1 MNDPTAILKDAV
13 YITIGATVIAFQKA
27 QVQRQEIKKQLE
39 AQVDDARTN
48 FERLSGTVEER
59 LKLVEERLEG
69 VQSQVEHRFGSIQEQ
84 VDHVVANLEG
94 YLEDFEG
101 RLPEPARDLVT
112 QARTAA
118 KEAQDQLRNLV
129 SA

>member
-1 MNDPTAILKDAV
+1 MNDPTAILKDAA
-13 YITIGATVIAFQKA
+13 YITVGAAVIGFQKA

-39 AQVDDARTN
+39 AQVTEARGG
-48 FERLSGTVEER
+48 FDRLSTTVEER

-69 VQSQVEHRFGSIQEQ
+69 VQGQFENQFEALQGQ
-84 VDHVVANLEG
+84 VDKVVASLES
-94 YLEDFEG
+94 YVEDFEG
-101 RLPEPARDLVT
+101 RLPEQARDFVA

-118 KEAQDQLRNLV
+118 KDAQVQLRSLV